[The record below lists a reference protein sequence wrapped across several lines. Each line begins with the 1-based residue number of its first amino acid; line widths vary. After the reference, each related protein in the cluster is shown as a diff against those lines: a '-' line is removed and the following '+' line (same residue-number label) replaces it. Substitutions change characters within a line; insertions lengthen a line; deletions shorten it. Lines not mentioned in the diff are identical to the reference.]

1 MCNNYVF
8 RPPDDR
14 LFSHLKLGGD
24 LNYPFG
30 KPNLEPTDV
39 RIGDRA
45 PVVTRHD
52 DAVSLMMVLWAWK
65 GPQGRPVFNFRSEG
79 RDFSGNQRCL
89 IPACGFYEFTD
100 AMPGE
105 KRKTKWLFEMPEH
118 PDFWIAGIIRQDAF
132 AMLTCTPGPDIQP
145 YHDRQVVLLRP
156 EQGLDW
162 LDGPQDGAD
171 LLAPAPGGTLTVRRI
186 FPPAA

>member
-1 MCNNYVF
+1 VCNNYVF

-14 LFSHLKLGGD
+14 LFSHLKLGGA

-52 DAVSLMMVLWAWK
+52 DAPALMMMPWAWK
-65 GPQGRPVFNFRSEG
+65 SPQGRPVFNFRSEG
-79 RDFSGNQRCL
+79 RDFAGSQRCL

-100 AMPGE
+100 ALPGE
-105 KRKTKWLFEMPEH
+105 KRKTKWLFEMPAH
-118 PDFWIAGIIRQDAF
+118 LDFWIAGIVKHDAF
-132 AMLTCTPGPDIQP
+132 AMLTCAPGPDIQP
-145 YHDRQVVLLRP
+145 NHDRQVVLLAP
-156 EQGLDW
+156 EDGLAW
-162 LDGPQDGAD
+162 LDLSQPEAD
-171 LLAPAPGGTLTVRRI
+171 LLRAAPEGSLTVRRV
-186 FPPAA
+186 FPSAA